1 MAKIW
6 VAGEALVDFFPVP
19 GCKDLCFLAKPG
31 GSPYNVAIGL
41 ARLQVPVAY
50 LSVLSSDFFGDL
62 LLQRL
67 QEHGVETKFVT
78 RTSCPTALA
87 FVLKR
92 GRESDFAFYGHNT
105 ADTQLD
111 PSRIP
116 AQMPSEAEALHLGS
130 LAMARPLSNKTLFN
144 LMQRESSRLLVSFD
158 PNVRPQLMNLEQ
170 YRAFFNELLPYID
183 ILKLSSIDYEY
194 LTHSDISTYIMKR
207 WLNSGPQIILITY
220 GKEGAKAFTK
230 SFHVEVAG
238 RPIDVID
245 PTGAGDAFMSA
256 FLAALYHVFGRLKK
270 SILSQI
276 DQAILYNSV
285 FFSVRAAE
293 ITCTRIGA
301 DPPWLHELD
310 EYRFWE

>member
-6 VAGEALVDFFPVP
+6 VAGEALVDFFPVH

-50 LSVLSSDFFGDL
+50 LSVLSNDFFGDFL
-62 LLQRL
+62 LRRL

-78 RTSCPTALA
+78 RTSCPTGLA

-92 GRESDFAFYGHNT
+92 DGESDFAFYGHNT

-111 PSRIP
+111 TSRIP
-116 AQMPSEAEALHLGS
+116 EQMPSEAKALHLGS
-130 LAMARPLSNKTLFN
+130 LAMARPLSNRTLFN
-144 LMQRESSRLLVSFD
+144 LVQRESSRLLVSFD
-158 PNVRPQLMNLEQ
+158 PNVRPQLVNLQQ
-170 YRAFFNELLPYID
+170 YRAFFDELLPYID
-183 ILKLSSIDYEY
+183 ILKLSAIDYEY
-194 LTHSDISTYIMKR
+194 LMQTDISTHIIKR
-207 WLNSGPQIILITY
+207 WLKIGPQIVLITY

-238 RPIDVID
+238 RPINVVD

-256 FLAALYHVFGRLKK
+256 FLAALYHVFGGLEK
-270 SILSQI
+270 SIISQI
-276 DQAILYNSV
+276 DQDMLYNSV

-293 ITCTRIGA
+293 ITCMRVGA

-310 EYRFWE
+310 EYRFWG